1 MDKSRKIISWII
13 VITLVMFFSGLS
25 HAQKPYRVGT
35 TTANFLEIGL
45 GAAGNAMGEAYV
57 GTVKDVTSMYWNP
70 AGLAFM
76 ESSEARF
83 IYHPWI
89 VNTGLYFAGVGLVLP
104 RIGNLGISLSHF
116 DFGEEEVTTLDYPDG
131 LGENYSAGSLSIGIT
146 YARSLTNWFAFGS
159 TFKYI
164 SQNIWH
170 MTANALAVDLG
181 VVVNTNL
188 FSPTGKND
196 RGLVIAMS
204 ISNYGTRMRY
214 NGLDALL
221 KGYQSQPWDYEY
233 GTFNDVKSEISTDS
247 WELPLIFRLGLA
259 YTPLQM
265 ANQRLTIGADA
276 LHPNNNKESLNL
288 GAEYMMRFMGSA
300 DIFLRGGYKGLFL
313 EEYEFGPTFG
323 AGILLLAST
332 NLTVKFDYAFKYA
345 GLFGNAHCYDI
356 ALTF

>member
-1 MDKSRKIISWII
+1 MDKRRKRISWII
-13 VITLVMFFSGLS
+13 VVMLVICFSGLM
-25 HAQKPYRVGT
+25 HAQQPYRVGT
-35 TTANFLEIGL
+35 TTANFLEIGM

-57 GTVKDVTSMYWNP
+57 GSVKDVTAMYWNP
-70 AGLAFM
+70 AGLAFL

-89 VNTGLYFAGVGLVLP
+89 VNTGVYFAGAGLVLP
-104 RIGNLGISLSHF
+104 GVGSLGISFSHF

-131 LGENYSAGSLSIGIT
+131 LGENYSAGSMSIGVT
-146 YARSLTNWFAFGS
+146 YARSLTNWFSFGS

-170 MTANALAVDLG
+170 MSANALALDLG
-181 VVVNTNL
+181 VIVNTNL

-204 ISNYGTRMRY
+204 ISNYGTRMQY
-214 NGLDALL
+214 TGLDALMR
-221 KGYQSQPWDYEY
+221 GAQDVDQV
-233 GTFNDVKSEISTDS
+233 GVFNDVKTESSTDA
-247 WELPLIFRLGLA
+247 WELPLIFRLGFA
-259 YTPLQM
+259 YTPIQL
-265 ANQRLTIGADA
+265 ANQRVTLAADA

-288 GAEYMMRFMGSA
+288 GMEYMLRLMGSGEV
-300 DIFLRGGYKGLFL
+300 FLRGGYKGIFL

-323 AGILLLAST
+323 AGVLLTLST
-332 NLTVKFDYAFKYA
+332 SLTVKIDYAYKYA
-345 GLFGNAHCYDI
+345 GLFGNAHCSDI